1 MKRKRLVSKEKALL
15 LSFLFPHTYIRTAL
29 EISFICA
36 THTLDSPIYASLA
49 PTGVG
54 RGVGVGVHVS
64 DMDPSFDLPITRA
77 VHYGGPTAKPEEKPR
92 PEPRAHQP
100 PIVMPCMSLD
110 LSALLQAKGTPYQQI
125 AQGWDEARADEE
137 AAERAAH
144 GFPPL
149 PEGEAKVQFPADDN
163 FWRCLQRLVKMIPGA
178 QEKPAYAI
186 EARSKTD
193 VLTVNKDFLAL
204 FRVAWANEFPVE
216 LTVCLNE
223 SGKPQVAVFSVNA
236 TVWHEILLHSN
247 GYAPLEHSQ
256 RAIPKG
262 FVLCTSTA
270 DEAVDG
276 AQRPLSLTIDAWRGV
291 CDVWPEQT
299 PNPED
304 LAKFSPEGDRP
315 PQGRLFSPRQTGPSA
330 LNRIVMP
337 DARSAALLAAAPPQG
352 GGGGAAAAA
361 RQMQAPTPESE
372 GDRQRQLL
380 ADLPSS
386 KQFASTSTADAA
398 VAALRAAPPT
408 PQQQESGRTPSS
420 AFDGPP
426 QPSLQSTEQPRQ
438 RLQPGSEE
446 LPVEA
451 ERLAANDVGGRVAGA
466 GYDSDEEASVATS
479 SLFSDASSSVG
490 GAEPTAAAAAAAALK
505 AAGFLNDS
513 ELPPTRAA
521 ARGVDET
528 LHARVLA
535 IEAAQIRE
543 DLEKEQTTVRKEQ
556 AMTIARLE
564 AQVLRLQAGEQQQQQ
579 QEPSMLPSAGI
590 VQKQKQLS
598 TYASGFSS
606 VPTTYEATSYA
617 SYRTGGGA
625 GAAAAAAATTGG
637 RGGGGDAV
645 WDDSRT
651 AAPASRLHHQQHH
664 QHHYPLQQQQQPQQ
678 QQQQPAYHP
687 QQYQES
693 NPSRHGGGLHLHR
706 SAGVDTLT
714 TLQDSL
720 PVHITAPERGTAR
733 GHHGGAAGA
742 HHDAD
747 GDDGGLDD
755 QLPDYVE
762 CGPPLPASQH
772 TSAAGGG
779 GGGGNPQEQ
788 LRAFASDVRRLM
800 DGGGGVAAAAAASRS
815 GTQASSIQRATLSVP
830 VGGGKSAPSLH
841 HDVDPRHLA
850 ELVSIPSTSDYAQ
863 QPMQNTLVTNAVGGG
878 AATATNTASAATV
891 GAGGATLE
899 IQSESGARTSLRV
912 PGSVLQS
919 LLRAASAHEE
929 YAAEPDEYPGSP
941 DAAGAGQVPAAPVSS
956 KLPLSTAPSFP
967 FVDDSTARSMP
978 QPILS
983 TPGQQQPQHHHHHHP
998 QELPQHR
1005 HAHAPTGLQAPTQQ
1019 HPTTTQQRAVA
1030 RPLPPLPDP
1039 HYPPATTAAVATAP
1053 AAAAAAAAAPP
1064 LLARPPVPATPLRAA
1079 AAPPSYGRPTPGATT
1094 TTTTHQHAHRTPVVD
1109 HRRLS
1114 PRRGTPSAAAASAD
1128 TLHNPI
1134 SVCSSDA
1141 GHIIVHGPHG
1151 PQHFDLGHAAATGF
1165 VGAVRGAQAG
1175 TTTTALPPALGAAFS
1190 PRDVNT
1196 FRRPPPPM
1204 HAPPSCSGA
1213 SERSVWNRSGTADT
1227 DFASV
1232 TTSLPSMPEDTFLDG
1247 CPTQASQQTAA
1258 QQQQQQEEPQQHLS
1272 KRSTASS
1279 RQHPWQAFAGV
1290 LEKGFAAMGPP
1301 GAAGGRKRV

>member
-1 MKRKRLVSKEKALL
+1 
-15 LSFLFPHTYIRTAL
+15 
-29 EISFICA
+29 
-36 THTLDSPIYASLA
+36 
-49 PTGVG
+49 
-54 RGVGVGVHVS
+54 
-64 DMDPSFDLPITRA
+64 MDPSFDLPITRA
-77 VHYGGPTAKPEEKPR
+77 VHYGGPTARPEEKPR
-92 PEPRAHQP
+92 PQEPRTHQP

-110 LSALLQAKGTPYQQI
+110 LSALLQAKATPYQQI
-125 AQGWDEARADEE
+125 AQGWDEARAEEE

-223 SGKPQVAVFSVNA
+223 TGKPQVAVFSVNA

-270 DEAVDG
+270 DEGGDG

-330 LNRIVMP
+330 LSRIVMP
-337 DARSAALLAAAPPQG
+337 DARSAALLAAAAPPAAGARRTAQG
-352 GGGGAAAAA
+352 A
-361 RQMQAPTPESE
+361 ESE

-386 KQFASTSTADAA
+386 KQFASTSTAADTA
-398 VAALRAAPPT
+398 VAAAAAALRGGGPPT
-408 PQQQESGRTPSS
+408 PQEESGRTTASS
-420 AFDGPP
+420 AFEGPP
-426 QPSLQSTEQPRQ
+426 QPSVQSTEQPRQ

-451 ERLAANDVGGRVAGA
+451 GRLAADDVGGRVAGA

-479 SLFSDASSSVG
+479 SLFSDASSSAAG
-490 GAEPTAAAAAAAALK
+490 TEPTAAAAAAAALK

-513 ELPPTRAA
+513 ELPPTRVA

-543 DLEKEQTTVRKEQ
+543 DLEKEQTTVQKEQ

-579 QEPSMLPSAGI
+579 QQEPSMLPSAGA

-606 VPTTYEATSYA
+606 IPTTYEATSYA
-617 SYRTGGGA
+617 SYRTGGGT
-625 GAAAAAAATTGG
+625 AAAATGG
-637 RGGGGDAV
+637 RGGGGGADAV
-645 WDDSRT
+645 WDDSRAP
-651 AAPASRLHHQQHH
+651 AAAGAASRLHHH
-664 QHHYPLQQQQQPQQ
+664 QNHYPLQQQQQPHH
-678 QQQQPAYHP
+678 QQQQPAYHHP

-693 NPSRHGGGLHLHR
+693 NASRHGDGLHLHR

-720 PVHITAPERGTAR
+720 PVHITAPERGAPR
-733 GHHGGAAGA
+733 HGGAAA
-742 HHDAD
+742 HDAD

-762 CGPPLPASQH
+762 CGPPQPQH
-772 TSAAGGG
+772 ASAA

-800 DGGGGVAAAAAASRS
+800 EGGAPAAAAASRS

-850 ELVSIPSTSDYAQ
+850 ELVSIPSTSDYVQ
-863 QPMQNTLVTNAVGGG
+863 QPMQNTLVTNAAGGGG
-878 AATATNTASAATV
+878 AATATNTASAAT
-891 GAGGATLE
+891 GGGGGATLE
-899 IQSESGARTSLRV
+899 IQSESGVRTSLRV

-941 DAAGAGQVPAAPVSS
+941 DAAGQAGQAAAAVPAAPVSS

-967 FVDDSTARSMP
+967 FADDSTALRSVQ

-983 TPGQQQPQHHHHHHP
+983 TPGQQQQQQAPQ
-998 QELPQHR
+998 QLR

-1019 HPTTTQQRAVA
+1019 HPPATQQRAVA

-1039 HYPPATTAAVATAP
+1039 HYPPAT
-1053 AAAAAAAAAPP
+1053 AAAAASAAPP

-1079 AAPPSYGRPTPGATT
+1079 AAPPSYGRPTPATT
-1094 TTTTHQHAHRTPVVD
+1094 TATTHQHPHRTPVVD

-1114 PRRGTPSAAAASAD
+1114 PRRGTPSAAASAD
-1128 TLHNPI
+1128 GLHNPI

-1141 GHIIVHGPHG
+1141 GHIIVHGPNG
-1151 PQHFDLGHAAATGF
+1151 AQHFDLGHAAATGF
-1165 VGAVRGAQAG
+1165 VDAVRGAQTGAP
-1175 TTTTALPPALGAAFS
+1175 PPALGGGPFS

-1196 FRRPPPPM
+1196 FRRPPPPPM
-1204 HAPPSCSGA
+1204 HGPPSCSGA

-1232 TTSLPSMPEDTFLDG
+1232 TTSLPSMPDDTFLDG

-1258 QQQQQQEEPQQHLS
+1258 QQQQQQQQ
-1272 KRSTASS
+1272 
-1279 RQHPWQAFAGV
+1279 QQQ
-1290 LEKGFAAMGPP
+1290 
-1301 GAAGGRKRV
+1301 